1 MGRRT
6 GVTEKGA
13 DCRGGR
19 VAAKAGKGPH
29 SIITDITSI
38 PEAQTHVYLS
48 PKDNHRQL
56 APTCLLDQ
64 DKFSLSEPHKID
76 LHLPSLQKFFPN
88 IYTALTSFP
97 SFSSTFAVSCRTSPL
112 ALHARHLSLN
122 FFICSP
128 FQLTTSVFSYLP

>member
-38 PEAQTHVYLS
+38 PEAQTRVYLS

-64 DKFSLSEPHKID
+64 DKFSLSEPHKII
-76 LHLPSLQKFFPN
+76 SLTLAISRILVLQDGVFS
-88 IYTALTSFP
+88 TLTYHHGFTEP
-97 SFSSTFAVSCRTSPL
+97 SSTG
-112 ALHARHLSLN
+112 HLSSYHCP
-122 FFICSP
+122 IA
-128 FQLTTSVFSYLP
+128 VFWF